1 MGYKLL
7 TTAKFDKWFKSIKD
21 KPTRFRVEAR
31 LSQLSNGHFGDH
43 KSINSNLGELRC
55 FFGGGLRIYY
65 TVRNA
70 TVILLL
76 TGGDK
81 STQSRDI
88 EQATGLLKQL
98 EEER

>member
-1 MGYKLL
+1 MEYQLL
-7 TTAKFDKWFKSIKD
+7 TTTKFDKWFSSIKD
-21 KPTRFRVEAR
+21 KSTRFRVEAR
-31 LSQLSNGHFGDH
+31 LSQLSSGHFGDH
-43 KSINSNLGELRC
+43 KSIDSNISELRC

-65 TVRNA
+65 TVRNT

-88 EQATGLLKQL
+88 EQAVTLFKQL